1 MAYIDC
7 VVDTKPMAQEINSV
21 SNHVKGTT
29 TAVVAMQTAVVLAE
43 KKAADHVCDNVN
55 TGFYT
60 LIRSQISQKI
70 AKLQS
75 EVDSHLM
82 QLNQQ
87 RKQLLA
93 IKGRMERDYNTTSNR
108 YLKLFNGLN
117 QNLKQRIFE
126 LDKPTID
133 FAIKE
138 VEKVSNRT
146 KYLTATVPV
155 SQLESLATSQKIIA
169 SNVKFRGLK
178 VINSMSRFL
187 AGMSE
192 QKKLTDQILLE
203 TNFGKEGACPVSTM
217 SVPVVISE
225 CNFDKFDN
233 KNIDV
238 TVNSVNL
245 NKQTQSSIKNTVV
258 SNVDNLQ
265 WQPEKEINKEVKSEF
280 SKYLS
285 ASNASQRVKDTT
297 NKLFMANN
305 YQIIKI
311 NNYEL

>member
-7 VVDTKPMAQEINSV
+7 VVDTNPMAAEISTV
-21 SNHVKGTT
+21 SNHIKGTT

-55 TGFYT
+55 KGFYT

-87 RKQLLA
+87 KRQLLA
-93 IKGRMERDYNTTSNR
+93 IRGRMERDYNMISSR
-108 YLKLFNGLN
+108 YMKLFNGLN

-133 FAIKE
+133 FAVKE

-146 KYLTATVPV
+146 KYLTAAVPV
-155 SQLESLATSQKIIA
+155 SQLESLAASQKIIA

-178 VINSMSRFL
+178 VISSMSNFL
-187 AGMSE
+187 NDMSE
-192 QKKLTDQILLE
+192 QKKLTDRILLKKGNVE
-203 TNFGKEGACPVSTM
+203 NSALA
-217 SVPVVISE
+217 VPVAITE

-233 KNIDV
+233 KNVDIQ
-238 TVNSVNL
+238 VNNAQLS
-245 NKQTQSSIKNTVV
+245 KQTQSSIKNAV
-258 SNVDNLQ
+258 NANLENIG
-265 WQPEKEINKEVKSEF
+265 WQASKEIDKEVKSEF
-280 SKYLS
+280 SKHLS
-285 ASNASQRVKDTT
+285 QSNSSQRVKDLA
-297 NKLFMANN
+297 NKMFMANN
-305 YQIIKI
+305 FQIIKT
-311 NNYEL
+311 E